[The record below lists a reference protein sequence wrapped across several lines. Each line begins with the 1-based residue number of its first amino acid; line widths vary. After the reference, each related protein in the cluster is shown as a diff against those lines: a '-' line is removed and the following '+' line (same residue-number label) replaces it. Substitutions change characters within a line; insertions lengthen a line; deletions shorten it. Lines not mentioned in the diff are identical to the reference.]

1 MDWRRPHP
9 GNGREKAGG
18 PRGGD
23 CAAFLERLTI
33 KRGLVVSAK
42 PSSLRRRTS
51 VRRRL
56 LVVINALWNSGI
68 TLWKK
73 LNDAVVAPLTLAVC
87 PKKCRVWGRGRA

>member
-9 GNGREKAGG
+9 DNGREKAGG

-51 VRRRL
+51 VRRRFFIRAWRPIPRSWWAERKETPEGE
-56 LVVINALWNSGI
+56 V
-68 TLWKK
+68 
-73 LNDAVVAPLTLAVC
+73 
-87 PKKCRVWGRGRA
+87 RGL